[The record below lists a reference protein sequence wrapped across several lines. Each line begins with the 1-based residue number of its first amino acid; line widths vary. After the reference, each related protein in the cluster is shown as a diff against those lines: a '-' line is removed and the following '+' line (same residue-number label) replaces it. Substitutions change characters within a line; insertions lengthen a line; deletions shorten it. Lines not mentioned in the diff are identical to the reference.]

1 MKKYKC
7 YRCGYEV
14 LQKNDI
20 KKHLNRKKICDTI
33 FMNVSIEEALNLLNE
48 KNKDVLND
56 FIIKQLEDKNKE
68 IEELKKQL
76 EEKNNNTET
85 NNTINGDNGVI
96 DYSTN
101 YNINIQVNS
110 YDKTDYSVIKDKI
123 KTCILKDGS
132 VDEVK
137 LVKLLHFNKEYP
149 ENQNV
154 KLENT
159 KTNKILTYDGEN
171 FVSSK
176 YIGKENL
183 WTFAKDTFDK
193 TSKEEFVIDDDKTF
207 DAVETTKD
215 IHKSMKRPSKLNKA
229 NELQSFLENSKLV
242 KE

>member
-1 MKKYKC
+1 
-7 YRCGYEV
+7 
-14 LQKNDI
+14 
-20 KKHLNRKKICDTI
+20 
-33 FMNVSIEEALNLLNE
+33 LLNE
-48 KNKDVLND
+48 KDKDALND
-56 FIIKQLEDKNKE
+56 FIMKILEDKNKE

>member
-7 YRCGYEV
+7 YRCGYKSM
-14 LQKNDI
+14 QKIDI
-20 KKHLNRKKICDTI
+20 KKHLNKKKSCDPI
-33 FMNVSIEEALNLLNE
+33 FMDVSIEEALNLLNE
-48 KNKDVLND
+48 KDKDALND
-56 FIIKQLEDKNKE
+56 FIMKILEDKNKE